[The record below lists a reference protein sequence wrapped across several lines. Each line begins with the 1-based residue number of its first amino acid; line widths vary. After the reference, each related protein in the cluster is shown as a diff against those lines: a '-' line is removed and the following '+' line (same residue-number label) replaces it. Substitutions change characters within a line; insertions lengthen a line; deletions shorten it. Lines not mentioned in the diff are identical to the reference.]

1 MYSVCTMEDLF
12 FKGNFSPFHF
22 FKDNHVKIND
32 LKINTEYLFQPC
44 EKINVELALSALNGI
59 NAENQMD
66 SSGVKND
73 NFQNRGDD
81 EKGVHMEMK
90 EWKQMSKEDFF
101 KKNIRDEDLIK
112 GLPDPY
118 RISNISDS
126 VKSIQFYFSNM
137 DDKNTREII
146 YRGTYIP
153 EIYNNVFFILSISFM
168 YIFCMKML
176 FQGYIKGKNVAK
188 EYIPRISTL
197 FIFFVLLKILLPF
210 FPAILC
216 SFVCLIW
223 TLYFYSISM
232 SPCEQI
238 NFVFHNSKIKKEP
251 IGWVLIVY
259 AQSLLIGNILYHF
272 LCTPNVLVLLMRCV
286 QNDMFVRILCL
297 LFLLFIASIIFFLMI
312 SNIFSAKKAQNFV
325 FSFTSTYLI
334 VSSVSYFY
342 NLFVLRFLN
351 DSRIIIQIEP
361 IMFFSYVP
369 KFVFNKQNVLALFFL
384 CILTTLSILLPKLE
398 KMKRNLFGQKK
409 KKKKKKKQM

>member
-1 MYSVCTMEDLF
+1 MMTCLVILLTTMYSVCTMEDLF

-188 EYIPRISTL
+188 D
-197 FIFFVLLKILLPF
+197 
-210 FPAILC
+210 
-216 SFVCLIW
+216 
-223 TLYFYSISM
+223 
-232 SPCEQI
+232 PCEQI

-251 IGWVLIVY
+251 IGW
-259 AQSLLIGNILYHF
+259 H
-272 LCTPNVLVLLMRCV
+272 P
-286 QNDMFVRILCL
+286 
-297 LFLLFIASIIFFLMI
+297 
-312 SNIFSAKKAQNFV
+312 
-325 FSFTSTYLI
+325 
-334 VSSVSYFY
+334 
-342 NLFVLRFLN
+342 
-351 DSRIIIQIEP
+351 
-361 IMFFSYVP
+361 
-369 KFVFNKQNVLALFFL
+369 
-384 CILTTLSILLPKLE
+384 
-398 KMKRNLFGQKK
+398 
-409 KKKKKKKQM
+409 